1 MKVKRILVL
10 VELDNGHAHQV
21 LTSYEKKEICLN
33 LMKAENGEIMLSKR
47 IKPVILEFFDK
58 NE

>member
-10 VELDNGHAHQV
+10 VELENGHAHQV
-21 LTSYEKKEICLN
+21 LTSHEQKEIYLN

-47 IKPVILEFFDK
+47 IKPVILEMFK
-58 NE
+58 PKE